1 MLPGHATA
9 EGTAA
14 YAARFHALA
23 EAGHFRRAKG
33 VGGEAWMAP
42 SLGLGTYLGEADD
55 ATDAGYQAAIA
66 AALDGGINLLDAAIN
81 YRHQRSE
88 RAIGRV
94 LGSGRYRREEIV
106 VCTKAG
112 FFPFDGEMPADPRA
126 YIFSTY
132 VQSRLAHPGQIAA
145 GAHCMAPVYLADQL
159 QRSRQN
165 LGLETIDVFYLHN
178 PETQAAG
185 LSREEF
191 YRRLREA
198 FAFLEKAVANGLIR
212 YYGAATWS
220 GFRVAPDNV
229 EYLELSRMAALARE
243 IGGEEHHFR
252 FVQLP
257 YNLQMPEASVL
268 MNQPVEKP
276 PYVSLLGAA
285 ARLKVNVVASASLAA
300 GQLRGLNA
308 EALEYLRPFLAPAES
323 AVDCAL
329 QFSRA
334 GVLTALVGMSRA
346 EHAAANLRV
355 AAWPPPSAVQISRL
369 LRQ

>member
-9 EGTAA
+9 EATAA
-14 YAARFHALA
+14 YAARFPALA
-23 EAGHFRRAKG
+23 EAGHFRAAKG
-33 VGGEAWMAP
+33 VGAESWMVS
-42 SLGLGTYLGEADD
+42 SLGLGTYLGEADN
-55 ATDAGYQAAIA
+55 ATDAGYQAAIE
-66 AALDGGINLLDAAIN
+66 AALASGINVLDTAIN

-88 RAIGRV
+88 RV
-94 LGSGRYRREEIV
+94 LGQALASGRCRREEIV

-112 FFPFDGEMPADPRA
+112 FFPFDSVMPADPRA
-126 YIFSTY
+126 YILATY
-132 VQSRLAHPGQIAA
+132 VQPGLAHPGQIAA

-159 QRSRQN
+159 HRSRQN

-220 GFRVAPDNV
+220 GFRVPPDHG

-243 IGGEEHHFR
+243 AGGEQHHFR
-252 FVQLP
+252 FIQLP

-268 MNQPVEKP
+268 MNQPLEKP

-285 ARLKVNVVASASLAA
+285 ARLKINVVASASLAA
-300 GQLRGLNA
+300 GQLAGMGTD
-308 EALEYLRPFLAPAES
+308 ALEYLRPFLVPAES
-323 AVDCAL
+323 AAECAL
-329 QFSRA
+329 QFTRA
-334 GVLTALVGMSRA
+334 GVVTALAGMARA
-346 EHAAANLRV
+346 EHVAANLRV